1 MNNEALTVKCM
12 QSQFAILLKVGE
24 SENVFTFHS
33 TMCHIFMQ
41 IIIFYPW
48 SPAGLWVG
56 GNEVEDKTNHNP
68 SSHDDTSIG
77 QEGGVHC
84 KQTWNKEY
92 FISFLHS
99 LHNYCRKFSINNNK
113 ASHSKI
119 NHFPCETGFVSGMKL
134 NFEIQQSEKRCTL
147 WWNMINYNVSV
158 RNYNQIDN
166 SNWHSDFT

>member
-1 MNNEALTVKCM
+1 MINETLTVKWM
-12 QSQFAILLKVGE
+12 QSQCAILLKVGE
-24 SENVFTFHS
+24 SENVFTFPS

-41 IIIFYPW
+41 IIIFNPW

-68 SSHDDTSIG
+68 SSHDDTSVG

-119 NHFPCETGFVSGMKL
+119 NHFPWEMKQVL
-134 NFEIQQSEKRCTL
+134 CQ
-147 WWNMINYNVSV
+147 V
-158 RNYNQIDN
+158 RNEAEFWNPAVRKKVYFVMKHDQL
-166 SNWHSDFT
+166 